1 MYDHF
6 VTEQGKAAAA
16 VATQLMIDTQEPL
29 LAAIRNNPDGLKPS
43 RMFIYFPDVPKEI
56 VREAMWQLLEA
67 NRVELTS
74 GLALKSVD

>member
-29 LAAIRNNPDGLKPS
+29 LAAIRNTPDGLKPS
-43 RMFIYFPDVPKEI
+43 RMFIHFPDVPKEV

-67 NRVELTS
+67 DRVELTS
-74 GLALKSVD
+74 GLALKSVG